1 MADLSSTTP
10 KSSDAPAASQATAT
24 TSATAD
30 RRRFV
35 LRATSAVDGLT
46 ASAVAARA
54 GAAVPDEL
62 APQRALGAPLGG
74 DGSRSPFAELAR
86 VCGGGP
92 GEAERACDIFS
103 NNSKTPLQSLFG
115 TVTPSDLHFE
125 RSHSGTPSVD
135 PRLHR
140 LYVHGLSS
148 KPTVFGMDDL
158 YRMPS
163 VTRMAFI
170 ECAGNGWDNWKE
182 AKPELTVQDTHGLI
196 STSEWTGVPLTF
208 LLRQVGAPREATWML
223 AEGADGAGVDRSIPL
238 NEAVLRDG
246 MLAYAQNGEPL
257 RPTNGYPLRLLLP
270 GFEGNMNIKWL
281 RRLKFGTEPFM
292 TRWETDKYTDL
303 MPNGIARKFSLVQD
317 PGSVITTP
325 SGSMQL
331 SPGFVEIRG
340 LAWSGYG
347 RVERVDVSLDGGK
360 RWRKARIV
368 GESLPQA
375 QCRFTLPW
383 EWTGQT
389 ASLQSRCIDES
400 GHRQPTR
407 EEIVSV
413 QGTNAIYHYNAIQ
426 TWKVDSNG
434 KVTNAYA

>member
-1 MADLSSTTP
+1 MTDRSLLSPERDDPLAVGVATRL
-10 KSSDAPAASQATAT
+10 DAGL
-24 TSATAD
+24 D

-35 LRATSAVDGLT
+35 
-46 ASAVAARA
+46 ARA
-54 GAAVPDEL
+54 ASTVAGLVGASVAVRSSAQGAGDL
-62 APQRALGAPLGG
+62 APPRALGAPLGG
-74 DGSRSPFAELAR
+74 DGARSAHVDLKR
-86 VCGGGP
+86 ICGGGP
-92 GEAERACDIFS
+92 GESERACDIFS

-125 RSHSGTPSVD
+125 RSHSGTPFLD
-135 PRLHR
+135 PKLHR
-140 LYVHGLSS
+140 LLVHGLSS
-148 KPTVFGMDDL
+148 KPTVFTMDDL

-208 LLRQVGAPREATWML
+208 ILDQVGAPKDATWML

-238 NEAVLRDG
+238 NTAVLRDG

-292 TRWETDKYTDL
+292 TRWETAKYTDL
-303 MPNGIARKFSLVQD
+303 MPDGTARKFTLVQG
-317 PGSVITTP
+317 PGSVITSP

-331 SPGFVEIRG
+331 SRGFVEIRG

-347 RVERVDVSLDGGK
+347 RVKRVDVSLNGGN
-360 RWRKARIV
+360 RWREARVI
-368 GESLPQA
+368 GDALPQA
-375 QCRFTLPW
+375 QCRFVLPW
-383 EWTGQT
+383 EWTGQQ
-389 ASLQSRCIDES
+389 ASLQSRCIDEH

-407 EEIVSV
+407 EQLVSAE
-413 QGTNAIYHYNAIQ
+413 GTNAIYHYNAIQ
-426 TWKVDSNG
+426 TWRVDANG
-434 KVTNAYA
+434 KVTNALA

>member
-1 MADLSSTTP
+1 MTDRSATRPERDDALTAAVATRADTGV
-10 KSSDAPAASQATAT
+10 DRRGFVARAASTVA
-24 TSATAD
+24 
-30 RRRFV
+30 
-35 LRATSAVDGLT
+35 GL
-46 ASAVAARA
+46 A
-54 GAAVPDEL
+54 GASVALRSGAQTPRDPEL
-62 APQRALGAPLGG
+62 QRALGAVLGG
-74 DGSRSPFAELAR
+74 DGARSPHAELKR
-86 VCGGGP
+86 ICGGGP
-92 GEAERACDIFS
+92 GEAERACDIYS

-125 RSHSGTPSVD
+125 RSHSGTPFLD
-135 PRLHR
+135 PKVHR
-140 LYVHGLSS
+140 LVVHGLSA
-148 KPTVFGMDDL
+148 KPTVFTMDDL

-208 LLRQVGAPREATWML
+208 ILDQVGAPKDATWML

-246 MLAYAQNGEPL
+246 MLAYGQNGEPL

-281 RRLKFGTEPFM
+281 RRLKFGTEPFN

-303 MPNGIARKFSLVQD
+303 MPDGKARKFTLVQD

-331 SPGFVEIRG
+331 DKGFVEIRG

-347 RVERVDVSLDGGK
+347 RVARVDVSLDGGK
-360 RWRKARIV
+360 RWRQARIAGV
-368 GESLPQA
+368 ALPQA
-375 QCRFTLPW
+375 QCRFVLPW
-383 EWTGQT
+383 EWAGQP
-389 ASLQSRCIDES
+389 ALLQSRCIDER

-407 EEIVSV
+407 EQIVSV
-413 QGTNAIYHYNAIQ
+413 QGTSAIYHYNAIQ
-426 TWKVDSNG
+426 TWRVDQTG